1 MRAET
6 FRFVSLWLSSMTLIV
21 ALTSCKNQTN
31 SNSTPSPTLSATT
44 PSPTTQAGKITD
56 IPKQKVWVRQLGST
70 QEIPATEGMGI
81 QVGETIR
88 TENEGKVQIELK
100 NGLAFR
106 IGDNSA
112 VTLQPDNQLNLT
124 SGTMITWVVPGQKV
138 PTQIVTPSGVAG
150 IRGTTVY
157 VQIPPDL
164 NQGILFF
171 TWEGKVVVQ
180 LKDQKSE
187 MVLKTGDEVTIKPGE
202 TDFRKTRNSIKPMS
216 RKHWSQIRRCFSQLE
231 RPECR
236 QEKRLVLFR
245 DFKTSLP
252 TLSLID
258 KPLPAKA
265 SQQPQVTK
273 PKTSLTPKQSAV
285 RKQEPSSTPEP
296 SAVKKKPPEV
306 KKQEPSPTSEPS
318 EVNKKKTFSTSEPSE
333 VNKTSGQSEVN
344 KQTSP
349 TPEKSVVSPTLEPS
363 ETNKEETYPAPQPSI
378 VYPTPGQSEDNKKK
392 PEATD

>member
-21 ALTSCKNQTN
+21 GLTSCKNQTN
-31 SNSTPSPTLSATT
+31 SNSSPSPIVGAATPSL
-44 PSPTTQAGKITD
+44 TQAGKITE
-56 IPKQKVWVRQLGST
+56 IPKQTVWVRQLGST
-70 QEIPATEGMGI
+70 KETPAREGMGI

-106 IGDNSA
+106 IGENSA

-171 TWEGKVVVQ
+171 TWEGKVFVQ
-180 LKDQKSE
+180 LKEQKSE

-202 TDFRKTRNSIKPMS
+202 KDFRKTRNSIKPMS
-216 RKHWSQIRRCFSQLE
+216 RKHWSQIRQCFSQLE

-265 SQQPQVTK
+265 SQQPQVTE
-273 PKTSLTPKQSAV
+273 PKTSPTPKQSAV
-285 RKQEPSSTPEP
+285 RKQELSSTPEP

-306 KKQEPSPTSEPS
+306 RKQELSSTPEPS
-318 EVNKKKTFSTSEPSE
+318 V
-333 VNKTSGQSEVN
+333 VNKTSRQSEVN
-344 KQTSP
+344 QQASP
-349 TPEKSVVSPTLEPS
+349 TPEQSGFNPTPEQS
-363 ETNKEETYPAPQPSI
+363 EINKEETYPTPRSSI
-378 VYPTPGQSEDNKKK
+378 INPTPGQSEVNKKK
-392 PEATD
+392 PEATDESSPRS